1 MSFDANSRALRD
13 RVRSA
18 ELALILG
25 RASRWM
31 TVLNLCKTLDPGE
44 SVWPEED
51 EDDEEKKIFIIKK
64 YFPLLFCYGA
74 TPT

>member
-13 RVRSA
+13 QVRSA

-44 SVWPEED
+44 IVWPEE
-51 EDDEEKKIFIIKK
+51 EKGKLLITTK
-64 YFPLLFCYGA
+64 YFPLLLGNDA
-74 TPT
+74 TST